1 MDRATLLGI
10 AKHFE
15 TGETLSEEIYQKL
28 LAARTFRAAS
38 QTLRQ
43 VTDVFLENIDAIYMQ
58 LRNIHLNSY
67 ILIETSVPHRLLIFC
82 SS

>member
-1 MDRATLLGI
+1 LDRATLLGI

-28 LAARTFRAAS
+28 LDARTFRAAS

-43 VTDVFLENIDAIYMQ
+43 VNHVVLPEERDVHCLKQYAACITMF
-58 LRNIHLNSY
+58 
-67 ILIETSVPHRLLIFC
+67 TW
-82 SS
+82 

>member
-1 MDRATLLGI
+1 MDRPTLLGI

-43 VTDVFLENIDAIYMQ
+43 VTDVFLEIIEAMH
-58 LRNIHLNSY
+58 IHAVA
-67 ILIETSVPHRLLIFC
+67 EHTSECLH
-82 SS
+82 SD